1 MLSRLVYRG
10 LGRLAELLPLMLRK
24 DMSKDVEILVL
35 RHQLSVLH
43 RQVGRPHLDA
53 ADRGVMCILTR
64 MTPVSRR
71 SLILVKP
78 DTVLRGTAS
87 S

>member
-10 LGRLAELLPLMLRK
+10 LGRLAELLLLMLRK

-53 ADRGVMCILTR
+53 VARGVMCILTR
-64 MTPVSRR
+64 MT
-71 SLILVKP
+71 
-78 DTVLRGTAS
+78 AS
-87 S
+87 NARHRQV